1 MQKMQTDQVIHQM
14 TPVEDWKCHA
24 KAMSMYF
31 VEPEELSTQ
40 PRYNTALSTHDR
52 VAELAESLA
61 AEVIVARYF
70 GLPYSIDDSCFK
82 RAADVGAG
90 LEVRWTRYDSGQL
103 IVYPHDRDDDIAI
116 LVTGRSGKGFVIA
129 GWMPVKVARRSR
141 YKHGTQESWWVPQD
155 RLAPIEQLG
164 SSAYANRIS

>member
-1 MQKMQTDQVIHQM
+1 MQSQQLIHQL

-40 PRYNTALSTHDR
+40 PRYNTALSVHDR
-52 VAELAESLA
+52 VAEIAESLA
-61 AEVIVARYF
+61 AEVVVARYF
-70 GLPYSIDDSCFK
+70 TLPYSIDDSCFK
-82 RAADVGAG
+82 RAADVGSG

-103 IVYPHDRDDDIAI
+103 IVYPNDRETDVAI

-141 YKHGTQESWWVPQD
+141 YKSGTQNSWWVPQGDLQPITALEGSIYAD
-155 RLAPIEQLG
+155 RI
-164 SSAYANRIS
+164 R